1 MHLQKLYIL
10 ALSFLTFD
18 VSFSAVSNNAGVMAP
33 PFMLSKDNIEMQ
45 FATNHL
51 GI

>member
-1 MHLQKLYIL
+1 MFMFIDLYLYMLKITR
-10 ALSFLTFD
+10 FYIVT
-18 VSFSAVSNNAGVMAP
+18 VKSNNAGVMAP
-33 PFMLSKDNIEMQ
+33 PFTLSKDKIELH